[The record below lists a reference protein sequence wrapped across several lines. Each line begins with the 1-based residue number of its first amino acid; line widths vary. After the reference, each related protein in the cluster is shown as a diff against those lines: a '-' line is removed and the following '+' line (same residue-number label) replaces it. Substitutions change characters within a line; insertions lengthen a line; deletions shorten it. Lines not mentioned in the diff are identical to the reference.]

1 MFVNILFA
9 FVGSFLGCFNND
21 NWFDC
26 LKAVLEQRL
35 VAKFLKEKII
45 IKATLSFDRS
55 DRFNQLAR
63 SSLALGQGLS
73 LLAPKTSPNH
83 NPDFQ
88 LSL

>member
-1 MFVNILFA
+1 MFVNILFSS
-9 FVGSFLGCFNND
+9 VGSFLGCFNNG
-21 NWFDC
+21 NWLDC

-35 VAKFLKEKII
+35 VAKFLKEK
-45 IKATLSFDRS
+45 AALCFNRS

-63 SSLALGQGLS
+63 SSFALGQGLS
-73 LLAPKTSPNH
+73 LLAPKTSPDH